1 MGVVNMSEVFCPT
14 NPRHTLKST
23 DNDDRFE
30 ELTCVSCGKIL
41 YKPNETSQP
50 VIQHDT
56 YDIMPETYTIASDWQ
71 EDIVDDDELFNLMCS
86 ESILH
91 YQLQR

>member
-1 MGVVNMSEVFCPT
+1 MNDILCPT
-14 NPRHTLKST
+14 NPKHTLKST

-30 ELTCVSCGKIL
+30 ELTCVSCGQVV
-41 YKPNETSQP
+41 YKTSENPQIT
-50 VIQHDT
+50 IQSDT

-71 EDIVDDDELFNLMCS
+71 EDIVDDDESFELMCS
-86 ESILH
+86 EVLH